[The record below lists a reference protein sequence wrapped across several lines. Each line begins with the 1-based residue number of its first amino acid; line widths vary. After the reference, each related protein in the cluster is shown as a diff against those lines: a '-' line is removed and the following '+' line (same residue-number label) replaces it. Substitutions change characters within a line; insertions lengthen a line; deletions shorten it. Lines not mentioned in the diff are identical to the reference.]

1 MLTGGLCYLAFRSGD
16 LSKESFFYKCPVCDV
31 GKNRFQKQQAAGSA
45 YKDLAAAKRAAKAAK
60 ASASS
65 SGGER
70 PRDKLKREAMER
82 AAKFDA
88 DRGRGG
94 DKDKKKG
101 WFG

>member
-1 MLTGGLCYLAFRSGD
+1 M
-16 LSKESFFYKCPVCDV
+16 CDV

-45 YKDLAAAKRAAKAAK
+45 YKELAAAKKAAKAAK
-60 ASASS
+60 AASS

-94 DKDKKKG
+94 DKEKKKG

>member
-1 MLTGGLCYLAFRSGD
+1 MSASRTSLTHTR
-16 LSKESFFYKCPVCDV
+16 P
-31 GKNRFQKQQAAGSA
+31 RR
-45 YKDLAAAKRAAKAAK
+45 AAAPQEATAK
-60 ASASS
+60 ASS

-94 DKDKKKG
+94 EKEKKKG

>member
-1 MLTGGLCYLAFRSGD
+1 M
-16 LSKESFFYKCPVCDV
+16 
-31 GKNRFQKQQAAGSA
+31 SA
-45 YKDLAAAKRAAKAAK
+45 PRASLIYSRPRCAAAPQEAKAK
-60 ASASS
+60 ASS

-94 DKDKKKG
+94 EKEKKKG

>member
-1 MLTGGLCYLAFRSGD
+1 MCADICPLC
-16 LSKESFFYKCPVCDV
+16 
-31 GKNRFQKQQAAGSA
+31 
-45 YKDLAAAKRAAKAAK
+45 AAAQAAK
-60 ASASS
+60 ASASG
-65 SGGER
+65 GGER

-94 DKDKKKG
+94 DKEKKKG